1 MNYKKELID
10 NGVVLVKNAWVESD
24 LATVA
29 KDYNNLDQSLTNKE
43 IVKDK
48 PIIVFWKHV
57 VGEQKRICTFEEFP
71 SLWKFIHNHIVPNV
85 NKILGEENAYYNF

>member
-1 MNYKKELID
+1 MNYKTELID

-24 LATVA
+24 LAAVA

-57 VGEQKRICTFEEFP
+57 VGEQKRICTFEEFGLIP
-71 SLWKFIHNHIVPNV
+71 AKEFLEPIISSAIMVEI
-85 NKILGEENAYYNF
+85 